1 MLSPE
6 HRGLQGLPPPVVHE
20 MRARPLEPGDRA
32 RIASLVSEP
41 FASSRIVSRVSFV
54 MRSLFPNS
62 VARENGFKRQVR
74 AAGPTFIARRAGVK
88 ASPVTA
94 RAPPWNR
101 RAPAMTPRGRLRHP
115 ANRAQGGKLCRGTSR
130 FTAEGAKNIRDT
142 VQRARQTR
150 EQTEKR
156 GFKVQTLL
164 WTQGPYDLVSIIDAP
179 SEEAMMG
186 AMANV
191 VAAGNVS
198 STTMRAFDDKEMEG
212 IQRQG

>member
-1 MLSPE
+1 MP
-6 HRGLQGLPPPVVHE
+6 RYVV
-20 MRARPLEPGDRA
+20 LY
-32 RIASLVSEP
+32 
-41 FASSRIVSRVSFV
+41 
-54 MRSLFPNS
+54 
-62 VARENGFKRQVR
+62 
-74 AAGPTFIARRAGVK
+74 
-88 ASPVTA
+88 
-94 RAPPWNR
+94 
-101 RAPAMTPRGRLRHP
+101 
-115 ANRAQGGKLCRGTSR
+115 R

-156 GFKVQTLL
+156 GFKIQTLL

-212 IQRQG
+212 ILKQV